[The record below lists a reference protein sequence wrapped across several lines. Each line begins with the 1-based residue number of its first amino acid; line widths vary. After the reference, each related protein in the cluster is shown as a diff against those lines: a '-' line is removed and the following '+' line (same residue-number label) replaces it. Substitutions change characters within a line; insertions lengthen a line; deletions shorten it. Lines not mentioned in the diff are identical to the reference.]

1 MDLINKISSRI
12 IELELQI
19 KLLDYLKRTEEIE
32 SDMYDYL
39 VNKLLIKI
47 NQEKKS

>member
-1 MDLINKISSRI
+1 MDLINKISSPI

-19 KLLDYLKRTEEIE
+19 KLLDYLKRKEEIE